1 MVHLLSRE
9 SLKNPGG
16 EKERLESESV
26 SDDQILRILRVL
38 RALRRAHAARSPGCC
53 TQAMNL
59 GTRQEKESKASRHI
73 SDILTEAP
81 CKNKNKTA
89 VTVRHI

>member
-38 RALRRAHAARSPGCC
+38 RALRRAHAAWSPGCC
-53 TQAMNL
+53 TQTMNL
-59 GTRQEKESKASRHI
+59 GTRQEKEKRKKVKPVGTF
-73 SDILTEAP
+73 LTF
-81 CKNKNKTA
+81 
-89 VTVRHI
+89 